1 MGTFGRTCTESS
13 KKKKRIVD
21 VQLGNISIQVWKFL
35 PLKLYQPINHQKAL
49 EMKLWHTHIYTT
61 VGELVLSRLISIQKM
76 DEKIVMGSKSEKK
89 EITKEEERENFH
101 MIVANVFEV

>member
-1 MGTFGRTCTESS
+1 
-13 KKKKRIVD
+13 
-21 VQLGNISIQVWKFL
+21 
-35 PLKLYQPINHQKAL
+35 
-49 EMKLWHTHIYTT
+49 
-61 VGELVLSRLISIQKM
+61 M